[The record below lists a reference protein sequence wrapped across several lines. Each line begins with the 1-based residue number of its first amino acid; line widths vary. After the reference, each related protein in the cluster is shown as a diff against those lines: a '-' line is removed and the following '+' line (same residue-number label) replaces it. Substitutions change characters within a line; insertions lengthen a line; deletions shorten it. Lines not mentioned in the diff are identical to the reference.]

1 MNRRRQ
7 KSLHCGKKK
16 KAWSKKKN
24 KEMTDDDKE
33 YLKETD
39 KGSYYNQEAW
49 IEELEYNKGFC
60 HDNEYSSDESED
72 KDSRESK

>member
-1 MNRRRQ
+1 
-7 KSLHCGKKK
+7 
-16 KAWSKKKN
+16 
-24 KEMTDDDKE
+24 MTDDDKE

-72 KDSRESK
+72 KDSRESKWNTSYEGVNLRDNICHRFSWNS